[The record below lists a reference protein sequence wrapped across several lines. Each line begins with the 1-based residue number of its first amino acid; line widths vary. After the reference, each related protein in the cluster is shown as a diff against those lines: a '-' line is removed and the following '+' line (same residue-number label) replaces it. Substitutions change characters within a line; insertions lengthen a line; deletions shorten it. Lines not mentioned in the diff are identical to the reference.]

1 MPPILSPISP
11 TLPPMEMWTVWYS
24 EWASY
29 WRPLISSLST
39 QYLQLTPP
47 WDSLS
52 LAPVIKLSQSANLG
66 CKDEQQFFGNNIYFT
81 LIMCLLRM
89 LYRWFVHPIIIWSWG
104 GGMMSRTR
112 SSRFSTCI
120 NISWDRL
127 KMPATTTH
135 YIFSDFRLDPT
146 KFEFK
151 TVRVWARRREVFAL
165 ICYSAASWWLA
176 VLRTKDLRTIS
187 DKIGRILIS
196 ISWPT
201 LHFGLGSWTHPRDCR
216 DIAITILQDALAKG
230 RGDAETVTMWRS
242 DRRELA
248 RINQNYP
255 GLARKYPGFAKS
267 SQD

>member
-29 WRPLISSLST
+29 WWPLISSLST

-120 NISWDRL
+120 NISWDRH

-176 VLRTKDLRTIS
+176 VLRTMGGRGLAATIS
-187 DKIGRILIS
+187 KGHIGLFLTKLAEYWYRYLGPPYILAS
-196 ISWPT
+196 AAGPT
-201 LHFGLGSWTHPRDCR
+201 LE
-216 DIAITILQDALAKG
+216 IAGILQSPFRKMPWL
-230 RGDAETVTMWRS
+230 RDAEMQKPWQCDDQIVG
-242 DRRELA
+242 
-248 RINQNYP
+248 N
-255 GLARKYPGFAKS
+255 
-267 SQD
+267 